1 MTLEARSVY
10 RSVVRFAA
18 LMLVAGVVAVGG
30 SAGAATGPTTT
41 TTTTTPTTTT
51 TTPSGSVFI
60 SFGAGGG
67 FSIGPVGSRLIGPS
81 GPFGSTVL
89 LRGVARRSTAGQVQL
104 RVFQGALSTPATPGF
119 PGILAASC
127 LPDRE
132 VVVDVSTDAIAGSVT
147 FYARSSQQV
156 GPQGALVGE
165 TEASP
170 VAVVAAQVPS
180 GTRAALVRFTG
191 GPTDRAAP
199 AGGWVVLAAKVKA
212 QPLVHRPVPLLTD
225 TTNAPPLGTLSIID
239 RAGRSHQ
246 LGSVPDAVGYS
257 IPSSCV
263 PRPPG
268 PGSTSQ
274 LITPTTTP
282 STLPQPTGPG
292 PADPT
297 RARQAIETAYRRV
310 FESPAHR
317 NNNRYL
323 EGGAVLTPTES
334 AQLIAGY
341 GDILGK
347 IRVRINDFRFLSPT
361 RAALSFDLLL
371 NGQPISPTTIGQA
384 ALVGGQWKVTR
395 DSFCAVI
402 KRSNIACG

>member
-1 MTLEARSVY
+1 MSVGERSVH

-18 LMLVAGVVAVGG
+18 LMLVASVVAAGG
-30 SAGAATGPTTT
+30 SAVAATGPSTTT
-41 TTTTTPTTTT
+41 TTTTTA
-51 TTPSGSVFI
+51 PSGSVFI
-60 SFGAGGG
+60 TFGAGGG
-67 FSIGPVGSRLIGPS
+67 FSIGPVGSRSIGPS
-81 GPFGSTVL
+81 GPFGSAAV
-89 LRGVARRSTAGQVQL
+89 LRGVARRSAAGQVQL
-104 RVFQGALSTPATPGF
+104 RVFQGVLSAPATPGF
-119 PGILAASC
+119 PGILSASC

-132 VVVDVSTDAIAGSVT
+132 VLVDVSTDAVAGSVT

-165 TEASP
+165 NEGSP
-170 VAVVAAQVPS
+170 VAVVAARVPS
-180 GTRAALVRFTG
+180 GTQAALVRFTG

-199 AGGWVVLAAKVKA
+199 ASGWVVLAAKVKA
-212 QPLVHRPVPLLTD
+212 PPGVHRPVPLLTD
-225 TTNAPPLGTLSIID
+225 TTNAPPLGTMSIID

-246 LGSVPDAVGYS
+246 LGSVPDAVGYAV
-257 IPSSCV
+257 PTSCE

-268 PGSTSQ
+268 LGSSSQ
-274 LITPTTTP
+274 LITATTTP
-282 STLPQPTGPG
+282 STLPQPSGPE
-292 PADPT
+292 PADAT
-297 RARQAIETAYRRV
+297 RARQAIEAAYRRV

-347 IRVRINDFRFLSPT
+347 LRVRINDFRFLSPT
-361 RAALSFDLLL
+361 SAALSFDLLL

-384 ALVGGQWKVTR
+384 ALIGGQWKVTR